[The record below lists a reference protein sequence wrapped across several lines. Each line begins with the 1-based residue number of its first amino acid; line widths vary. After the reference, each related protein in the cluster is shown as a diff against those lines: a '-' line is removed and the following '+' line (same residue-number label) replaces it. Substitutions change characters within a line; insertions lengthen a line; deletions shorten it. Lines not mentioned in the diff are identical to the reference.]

1 MFGIYQPKG
10 KIVKRICILQVT
22 PEEPNEDHVRFFENK
37 EQCDFYFVTHDAPNE
52 KALKYCPNTTW
63 VDTRNILADL
73 VPKEYEYYAF
83 VDYDFIFE
91 PKGNLE
97 VLDQILFDLNKWN
110 PAVLTYYPGKGFIS
124 PFVDDAEYFNKYE
137 YSIIPFTHCG
147 MKVIH
152 HTLLDWFFP
161 MVTKF
166 GGGVDACHLF
176 NILELPF
183 LKNVVCSHQMV
194 YRNDVNDPKTPH
206 NKSGAISK
214 MNMDKMW
221 HWITPSFKK
230 YKLLQLQYG
239 QRATDSLVVKAFFVD
254 LFKKQQIDLNQE
266 QKGIDYFSIERM
278 EKFFDLNH
286 ERFSSIR

>member
-1 MFGIYQPKG
+1 M
-10 KIVKRICILQVT
+10 KRLCVLQVT
-22 PEEPNEDHVRFFENK
+22 PEFPNPDHVAFFDSK
-37 EQCDFYFVTHDAPNE
+37 EDCDFYFVTHDAPNP

-91 PKGNLE
+91 PKSKLK
-97 VLDQILFDLNKWN
+97 VLDQILFDLKKWK

-124 PFVDDAEYFNKYE
+124 PFVDDMEYFNKYE

-183 LKNVVCSHQMV
+183 LKNTVCSHQMV

-206 NKSGAISK
+206 NKSGAVSK

-221 HWITPSFKK
+221 NWISPSFKK

-239 QRATDSLVVKAFFVD
+239 QRATDSLAIKYFFVD
-254 LFKKQQIDLNQE
+254 LFKKQEVALNI
-266 QKGIDYFSIERM
+266 GHDNINYLSIERI
-278 EKFFDLNH
+278 EKFFDLDH
-286 ERFSSIR
+286 ERFSNIK